1 MMSAARGLKEIKLPA
16 ADGTYSILSPFG
28 LKCKWLIEIL
38 DLSGG
43 A

>member
-1 MMSAARGLKEIKLPA
+1 MMSAARGERELKLPA
-16 ADGTYSILSPFG
+16 AHGISSIISPNG

>member
-1 MMSAARGLKEIKLPA
+1 MMSAARGLKELKLPA
-16 ADGTYSILSPFG
+16 ANSSYLILSPFG
-28 LKCKWLIEIL
+28 LRCKRLIEIL